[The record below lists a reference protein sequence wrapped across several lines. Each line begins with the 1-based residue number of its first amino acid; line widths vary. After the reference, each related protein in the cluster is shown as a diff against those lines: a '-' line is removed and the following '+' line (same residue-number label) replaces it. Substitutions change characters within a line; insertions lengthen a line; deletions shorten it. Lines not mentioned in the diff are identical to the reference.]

1 MDSFERK
8 DLNTEKRNAE
18 SSNIDELTTIQILEL
33 INNEDSS
40 IPKKITKAL
49 IDIEKTI
56 DICVESLKSG
66 GRIFYIGAGTS
77 GRLGVLD
84 A

>member
-40 IPKKITKAL
+40 IPKKI
-49 IDIEKTI
+49 
-56 DICVESLKSG
+56 
-66 GRIFYIGAGTS
+66 
-77 GRLGVLD
+77 
-84 A
+84 